1 MPGLIQYRTKPT
13 QSGIFLVRYWIE
25 IMDVGMLMPSLV
37 SSMPMTSYVFF
48 KKEKKNYLSV
58 GPFFKFFNT
67 KTEKR

>member
-13 QSGIFLVRYWIE
+13 QSGIFLVQYWIE

-48 KKEKKNYLSV
+48 KKEKKITSQ
-58 GPFFKFFNT
+58 
-67 KTEKR
+67 